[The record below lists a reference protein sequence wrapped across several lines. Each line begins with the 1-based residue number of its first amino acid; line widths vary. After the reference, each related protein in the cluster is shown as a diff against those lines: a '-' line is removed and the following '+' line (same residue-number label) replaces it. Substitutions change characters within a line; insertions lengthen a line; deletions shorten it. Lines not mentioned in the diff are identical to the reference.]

1 MTSPLLGRDAELAAL
16 GRLLDDALQGKSS
29 CVVVTG
35 GFGIGK
41 SALLD
46 AFTAD
51 ARERGFTVR
60 LAKSARLE
68 SHLPGAVVRQLAP
81 CLANEH
87 DLEEL
92 YSRAAH
98 SARKGPILMVIDDVH
113 VADTFSKRALAYLR
127 PRLEGLPVVIA
138 LGASQGYLS
147 TDEVTLPE
155 IAGAHPHRI
164 DLDGLDIASIA
175 RLTEDLPDRDPRRC
189 YELTGGNPYLLQAL
203 LREEDEGSAAVGE
216 MVGMR
221 LREYAGAAEVAR
233 SAAVLD
239 GAAGLELLSALTGF
253 DALPAV
259 DTLVRLGVLADTD
272 PLTFRHPFVRNSI
285 LADMPVAVRSAAH
298 ARAAWLLFESDAP
311 DDRVADHV
319 LKARSVR
326 LPWAVDLLREVG
338 GVEHLERALEE
349 HLPDEDRLS
358 IEVELGHAEHVADLG
373 KGRDRVHEALARC
386 EDPHVAANIALSLIQ
401 RMCTETDAY
410 FGASIAIQVIARLL
424 PEDRDLVWNIV
435 CTAYLVA
442 ANRDMQMANCAN
454 KYYDDLIG
462 DIPQDPNL
470 KRVRSALLAVGNA
483 RTGDSAAE
491 AVEHALEALEGEYV
505 DLFSEPFLFTFL
517 VPVLGDDPEHINKL
531 WLSLSSATVS
541 YDPHLRRGILSTI
554 ARGAAFHNS
563 GDLARAYTF
572 LQTPVSTGDAE
583 CPAVVLAKAKFAEV
597 CVELGQFD
605 AAAPHVAE
613 DGPLL
618 QHINI
623 VYARGRL
630 KLASCHAEGALEDLL
645 ECGRRLAL
653 RHMPNPALI
662 AWRHHAVRA
671 YLALGNRDD
680 AARLAHEELDLAKR
694 WGTPRVIGTALMSV
708 GMSTDDID
716 VLTEAEQL
724 LASSPHRLLHAQ
736 SLYWLGHH
744 LRRKGRTE
752 AAAPLLRRAFD
763 LARELS
769 AHPLAKLAGDEVR
782 DEDNE
787 VQGLTKQEN
796 RVARMAVQGLT
807 NRQIAETLHLT
818 RRTVELHLSSAYRK
832 LGITGR
838 AELVAALWS

>member
-1 MTSPLLGRDAELAAL
+1 VTSPLLGRDAELADL
-16 GRLLDDALQGKSS
+16 GRLLDDALRGTAS

-41 SALLD
+41 TALLD
-46 AFTAD
+46 AFTAE
-51 ARERGFTVR
+51 ARERGFAVR
-60 LAKSARLE
+60 IAKSARLE

-92 YSRAAH
+92 YARAAN

-127 PRLEGLPVVIA
+127 PRLQGLPVVMA

-164 DLDGLDIASIA
+164 DLDGLDVATIA
-175 RLTEDLPDRDPRRC
+175 RLTDRDPERC
-189 YELTGGNPYLLQAL
+189 RELTGGNPYLLQAL
-203 LREEDEGSAAVGE
+203 LREEGEGSAAVGE

-221 LREYAGAAEVAR
+221 LREYTGAAEVAR

-239 GAAGLELLSALTGF
+239 GDAGLELLSALTGF

-272 PLTFRHPFVRNSI
+272 PLSFRYPFVRNSI

-311 DDRVADHV
+311 DERVAEHV

-326 LPWAVDLLREVG
+326 LPWAVDLLREIG
-338 GVEHLERALEE
+338 GVEHLERALDE
-349 HLPDEDRLS
+349 HLSDEDRLS
-358 IEVELGHAEHVADLG
+358 IEVELGHAEHLADRVQ
-373 KGRDRVHEALARC
+373 GRDRVRDALASC
-386 EDPHVAANIALSLIQ
+386 EDPHLAARVALSLIQ
-401 RMCTETDAY
+401 GMCTGSDAH
-410 FGASIAIQVIARLL
+410 FAVSIAILVIARLL
-424 PEDRDLVWNIV
+424 PEDRDMVWHLV
-435 CTAYLVA
+435 CTTYLLS
-442 ANRDMQMANCAN
+442 ANRDAHMANCAG

-470 KRVRSALLAVGNA
+470 KRARSALLAVGHA
-483 RTGDSAAE
+483 RSGDSSAE
-491 AVEHALEALEGEYV
+491 AVAHALEALEGDWV
-505 DLFSEPFLFTFL
+505 DVFGEPYLFTFL
-517 VPVLGDDPEHINKL
+517 VPVLADDPKHINKY
-531 WLSLSSATVS
+531 WLSHSTAPVS
-541 YDPHLRRGILSTI
+541 HDPHLRRGMLSMI
-554 ARGAAFHNS
+554 ARATAFHNS

-572 LQTPVSTGDAE
+572 LTPPVSTGNLD
-583 CPAVVLAKAKFAEV
+583 CPAVLLATAKLAEV
-597 CVELGQFD
+597 CIEMGQFD
-605 AAAPHVAE
+605 EAAPLVTE
-613 DGPLL
+613 DGSLL
-618 QHINI
+618 QHIN
-623 VYARGRL
+623 VRYARGRL

-645 ECGRRLAL
+645 ETGRRLAS
-653 RHMPNPALI
+653 REMPNPALI
-662 AWRHHAVRA
+662 PWRHHAVRA

-694 WGTPRVIGTALMSV
+694 WGSARVIGTALMSV
-708 GMSTDDID
+708 GISTDDVD
-716 VLTEAEQL
+716 VLAEAEQL
-724 LASSPHRLLHAQ
+724 LATTSHRLLYAQ

-752 AAAPLLRRAFD
+752 AAAPHLRRAFE
-763 LARELS
+763 LARQLS

-782 DEDNE
+782 AEGDDQ

-796 RVARMAVQGLT
+796 RVARMAAQGLT

>member
-1 MTSPLLGRDAELAAL
+1 
-16 GRLLDDALQGKSS
+16 
-29 CVVVTG
+29 VVVTG

-46 AFTAD
+46 AFTAE
-51 ARERGFTVR
+51 ARARGFTVR

-81 CLANEH
+81 CLANER

-92 YSRAAH
+92 YARAAC
-98 SARKGPILMVIDDVH
+98 SARKAPILIVVDDVH

-127 PRLEGLPVVIA
+127 PRLQDVPVVIA

-164 DLDGLDIASIA
+164 DLDGLDVTAIAQ
-175 RLTEDLPDRDPRRC
+175 LTANYPDRDPRRC
-189 YELTGGNPYLLQAL
+189 HELTGGNPYLLQAL
-203 LREEDEGSAAVGE
+203 LREEGEGSAAVGE
-216 MVGMR
+216 MIGMR
-221 LREYAGAAEVAR
+221 LREYTGAAEVAR

-239 GAAGLELLSALTGF
+239 GDAGLELLSALTGF

-272 PLTFRHPFVRNSI
+272 PLTFRYPFVRNSI

-311 DDRVADHV
+311 DERVAEHV

-326 LPWAVDLLREVG
+326 LPWSVDLLREVG

-349 HLPDEDRLS
+349 HLSEEDRLA
-358 IEVELGHAEHVADLG
+358 IEVELGHAEHLKDNRN
-373 KGRDRVHEALARC
+373 GRDRVRDALTAC
-386 EDPHVAANIALSLIQ
+386 EDPHLAADVALSLIQ
-401 RMCTETDAY
+401 NMCTGSDAH
-410 FGASIAIQVIARLL
+410 FAVSLAIMMVARLL
-424 PEDRDLVWNIV
+424 PEDRDTVWNIV
-435 CTAYLVA
+435 CTTYLLA
-442 ANRDMQMANCAN
+442 ANRDARMANCAG
-454 KYYDDLIG
+454 KYYDDLVG

-470 KRVRSALLAVGNA
+470 RRARSALLAVGHA
-483 RTGDSAAE
+483 RSGDSSAD
-491 AVEHALEALEGEYV
+491 AVQHALEALDGEWV
-505 DLFSEPFLFTFL
+505 DVFGEPYLFTFL
-517 VPVLGDDPEHINKL
+517 VPVLADDPQHINKF
-531 WLSLSSATVS
+531 WLTHSTAPVS
-541 YDPHLRRGILSTI
+541 HDPHLRRGMLSMI
-554 ARGAAFHNS
+554 ARATAFHNS

-572 LQTPVSTGDAE
+572 LTPPVLTGNTE
-583 CPAVVLAKAKFAEV
+583 CPAVLLATAKLAEV
-597 CVELGQFD
+597 CIEMGQFD
-605 AAAPHVAE
+605 EAAPLVTE
-613 DGPLL
+613 DGDLL
-618 QHINI
+618 QHINV

-645 ECGRRLAL
+645 EAGRRLAV
-653 RHMPNPALI
+653 REMPNPALMP
-662 AWRHHAVRA
+662 WRHHAVRA
-671 YLALGNRDD
+671 YLAMGNRDD

-694 WGTPRVIGTALMSV
+694 WGSTRVIGTALMSV
-708 GMSTDDID
+708 GISTDDVD
-716 VLTEAEQL
+716 VLAEAEQL

-744 LRRKGRTE
+744 LRRKGRAE
-752 AAAPLLRRAFD
+752 AAAPHLRRAFE
-763 LARELS
+763 LARQLS

-782 DEDNE
+782 DEGDQ

-832 LGITGR
+832 LGINGR

>member
-16 GRLLDDALQGKSS
+16 GRLLDDAVQGTAS

-46 AFTAD
+46 AFTAE
-51 ARERGFTVR
+51 ARGRGFTVR
-60 LAKSARLE
+60 MAKSARLE

-92 YSRAAH
+92 YARAAN
-98 SARKGPILMVIDDVH
+98 SARKAPILMVIDDVH

-127 PRLEGLPVVIA
+127 PRMQGMPVVIA

-164 DLDGLDIASIA
+164 DLEGLDVTAIGQ
-175 RLTEDLPDRDPRRC
+175 LTDRDPQRC
-189 YELTGGNPYLLQAL
+189 HELTGGNPYLLQAL
-203 LREEDEGSAAVGE
+203 LREEGEGSASVGE
-216 MVGMR
+216 MIGMR
-221 LREYAGAAEVAR
+221 LREYTGAAEVAR
-233 SAAVLD
+233 SAAVLNGD
-239 GAAGLELLSALTGF
+239 AGLDLLSALTGF

-285 LADMPVAVRSAAH
+285 LADMPIAVRSAAH

-311 DDRVADHV
+311 DERVAEHV

-326 LPWAVDLLREVG
+326 LPWSVDLLREVG
-338 GVEHLERALEE
+338 GVEHLERALDE
-349 HLPDEDRLS
+349 HLSDEDRLS
-358 IEVELGHAEHVADLG
+358 IEVELGHAEHLKDNRE
-373 KGRDRVHEALARC
+373 GRDRVRDALTAC
-386 EDPHVAANIALSLIQ
+386 EDPHLAANAALSLIQ
-401 RMCTETDAY
+401 NMCTGSDAH
-410 FGASIAIQVIARLL
+410 FAVSLAIMVVARLL
-424 PEDRDLVWNIV
+424 PEDRDLVWNLV
-435 CTAYLVA
+435 CTTYLLA
-442 ANRDMQMANCAN
+442 ANRDARMANCAG

-470 KRVRSALLAVGNA
+470 RRARQALLAVGNA
-483 RTGDSAAE
+483 RSGDSSTE
-491 AVEHALEALEGEYV
+491 AVEHALEALDGEWV
-505 DLFSEPFLFTFL
+505 DVFGEPYLFTFL
-517 VPVLGDDPEHINKL
+517 VPVLADHPEHINKF
-531 WLSLSSATVS
+531 WLSHSTAPVS
-541 YDPHLRRGILSTI
+541 YDPHLRRGMLSMV
-554 ARGAAFHNS
+554 ARAAAFHNS

-572 LQTPVSTGDAE
+572 LTPTSTGSTD
-583 CPAVVLAKAKFAEV
+583 CPAVLLAMAKLAEV
-597 CVELGQFD
+597 CIEMGQFD
-605 AAAPHVAE
+605 EAAPLVVE
-613 DGPLL
+613 DGNLL
-618 QHINI
+618 QHINV

-645 ECGRRLAL
+645 EAGRRLAE
-653 RHMPNPALI
+653 REMPNPALL

-671 YLALGNRDD
+671 YLALGNKDD

-694 WGTPRVIGTALMSV
+694 WGSTRVVGTALMSV
-708 GMSTDDID
+708 GISTDDVD
-716 VLTEAEQL
+716 VLAEAEQL

-752 AAAPLLRRAFD
+752 AAAPHLRRAFE
-763 LARELS
+763 LARRLS

-782 DEDNE
+782 DEDDQ

-796 RVARMAVQGLT
+796 RVARMAAQGLT
-807 NRQIAETLHLT
+807 NRQIAEMLHLT

-832 LGITGR
+832 LGINGR

>member
-16 GRLLDDALQGKSS
+16 GRLLDEAVQGTAS

-46 AFTAD
+46 AFTAE
-51 ARERGFTVR
+51 ARSRGFTVR

-81 CLANEH
+81 CLANER

-92 YSRAAH
+92 YARAAN
-98 SARKGPILMVIDDVH
+98 SARKAPILMVIDDVH

-127 PRLEGLPVVIA
+127 PRLQGMPVVIA

-164 DLDGLDIASIA
+164 DLDGLDVAAIAQLGIG
-175 RLTEDLPDRDPRRC
+175 DRDPQRC
-189 YELTGGNPYLLQAL
+189 HELTGGNPYLLQAL
-203 LREEDEGSAAVGE
+203 LREEGEGSASVGE

-221 LREYAGAAEVAR
+221 LREYTGAAEVAR

-239 GAAGLELLSALTGF
+239 GDAGLELLSALTGF

-272 PLTFRHPFVRNSI
+272 PLTFRYPFVRNSI
-285 LADMPVAVRSAAH
+285 LADMPIAVRSAAH
-298 ARAAWLLFESDAP
+298 ARSAWLLFESDAP
-311 DDRVADHV
+311 DERVAEHV

-326 LPWAVDLLREVG
+326 LPWSVDLLREVG

-349 HLPDEDRLS
+349 HLSDEDRLS
-358 IEVELGHAEHVADLG
+358 IEIELGHAEHLLDNAE
-373 KGRDRVHEALARC
+373 GRDRVRDALTAC
-386 EDPHVAANIALSLIQ
+386 EDPHLAANATLSLIQ
-401 RMCTETDAY
+401 NMCTGSDAH
-410 FGASIAIQVIARLL
+410 FAVSLAIMAVARLL
-424 PEDRDLVWNIV
+424 PEDRDKVWNLV
-435 CTAYLVA
+435 CTTYLLA
-442 ANRDMQMANCAN
+442 ANRDARMANCAG

-462 DIPQDPNL
+462 DVPQDPNL
-470 KRVRSALLAVGNA
+470 RRAREALLAVGNA
-483 RTGDSAAE
+483 RSGDSSDE
-491 AVEHALEALEGEYV
+491 AVEHALAALDGEWV
-505 DLFSEPFLFTFL
+505 DVFGEPYLFTFL
-517 VPVLGDDPEHINKL
+517 VPVLADHPEHINKF
-531 WLSLSSATVS
+531 WLSHSTAPVS
-541 YDPHLRRGILSTI
+541 YDPHLRRGMLSMI
-554 ARGAAFHNS
+554 ARAAAFHNS

-572 LQTPVSTGDAE
+572 LTPPTSTGSVD
-583 CPAVVLAKAKFAEV
+583 CPAVLLARAKLAEV
-597 CVELGQFD
+597 CVEMGQFD
-605 AAAPHVAE
+605 EAAPLVAE
-613 DGPLL
+613 DGDLL

-645 ECGRRLAL
+645 EAGRRLAA
-653 RHMPNPALI
+653 REMPNPALM

-694 WGTPRVIGTALMSV
+694 WGSTRVVGTAMMSV
-708 GMSTDDID
+708 GISTDDID
-716 VLTEAEQL
+716 VLTESEQL

-752 AAAPLLRRAFD
+752 AAAPHLRRAFE
-763 LARELS
+763 LARHLS

-782 DEDNE
+782 DEGDQ

-796 RVARMAVQGLT
+796 RVARMAAQGLT

-832 LGITGR
+832 LSITGR

>member
-1 MTSPLLGRDAELAAL
+1 VTSPLLGRDAELAAL
-16 GRLLDDALQGKSS
+16 GRLLDDAVLGTGS

-41 SALLD
+41 SALLE
-46 AFTAD
+46 ALAAD
-51 ARERGFTVR
+51 ARGRGFTVR

-92 YSRAAH
+92 YARAAN
-98 SARKGPILMVIDDVH
+98 SARKVPILMVVDDVH

-127 PRLEGLPVVIA
+127 SRLQHMPVVIA

-155 IAGAHPHRI
+155 IAGGHPHRI
-164 DLDGLDIASIA
+164 DLDGLDVTAIERI
-175 RLTEDLPDRDPRRC
+175 TENFPDRDAKRC
-189 YELTGGNPYLLQAL
+189 RELTGGNPYLLQAL
-203 LREEDEGSAAVGE
+203 LREDGEGSAAVGE
-216 MVGMR
+216 MIGMR
-221 LREYAGAAEVAR
+221 LREYTGAAEVAR

-239 GAAGLELLSALTGF
+239 GDAGLELLSALTGF

-311 DDRVADHV
+311 DERVAEHV

-326 LPWAVDLLREVG
+326 LPWSVDLLRDVG
-338 GVEHLERALEE
+338 GVEHLERALDE
-349 HLPDEDRLS
+349 HLSDEDRLS
-358 IEVELGHAEHVADLG
+358 IEVDLGHAEHLKDNAL
-373 KGRDRVHEALARC
+373 GRDRVRDALVQS
-386 EDPHVAANIALSLIQ
+386 EDPHLAANVALSLIQ
-401 RMCTETDAY
+401 RMCTGSDAH
-410 FGASIAIQVIARLL
+410 FAVSLAIMVIARLL
-424 PEDRDLVWNIV
+424 PEDRDQVWNLV
-435 CTAYLVA
+435 CTTYLLA
-442 ANRDMQMANCAN
+442 ANRDARMANCAG
-454 KYYDDLIG
+454 KYFEDLVG

-470 KRVRSALLAVGNA
+470 KRARSALLAVGNA
-483 RTGDSAAE
+483 RSGDSSAE
-491 AVEHALEALEGEYV
+491 AVSHALEALDGEWV
-505 DLFSEPFLFTFL
+505 DVFGEPYLFTFL
-517 VPVLGDDPEHINKL
+517 VPVLGDDPEHINKF
-531 WLSLSSATVS
+531 WLSHSTAPVS
-541 YDPHLRRGILSTI
+541 YDPHLRRGMLSMI
-554 ARGAAFHNS
+554 ARASSFHNN

-572 LQTPVSTGDAE
+572 LTPPVSTGNLD
-583 CPAVVLAKAKFAEV
+583 CPAVLLATAKLAEV
-597 CVELGQFD
+597 CVEMGQFD
-605 AAAPHVAE
+605 EAAPLVTE
-613 DGPLL
+613 DGDLL
-618 QHINI
+618 QHINV

-645 ECGRRLAL
+645 EAGRRLAA
-653 RHMPNPALI
+653 REMPNPALV

-694 WGTPRVIGTALMSV
+694 WGSTRVVGTALMSV
-708 GMSTDDID
+708 GISTDDID
-716 VLTEAEQL
+716 ALVEAEQL

-736 SLYWLGHH
+736 ASYWLGHH

-752 AAAPLLRRAFD
+752 AAAPHLRQAFE
-763 LARELS
+763 LARRLS

-782 DEDNE
+782 GEDDQ

-796 RVARMAVQGLT
+796 RVARMAAQGLT

>member
-1 MTSPLLGRDAELAAL
+1 
-16 GRLLDDALQGKSS
+16 LLDDALESVAS
-29 CVVVTG
+29 CVVVAG

-41 SALLD
+41 TALLD
-46 AFTAD
+46 AFGAE
-51 ARERGFTVR
+51 ARRRGFTVR

-81 CLANEH
+81 CLADVH

-92 YSRAAH
+92 HTRAAN
-98 SARKGPILMVIDDVH
+98 SARRAPVLMVIDDVH

-127 PRLEGLPVVIA
+127 PRLQGLPVVIA

-147 TDEVTLPE
+147 TDEITLPE
-155 IAGAHPHRI
+155 IAGAHPQRI
-164 DLDGLDIASIA
+164 DLDGLDVQTIAQ
-175 RLTEDLPDRDPRRC
+175 LTDRDPVRC
-189 YELTGGNPYLLQAL
+189 HELTGGNPYLLQAL
-203 LREEDEGSAAVGE
+203 FREEGEGSAAVGE
-216 MVGMR
+216 LIGMR
-221 LREYAGAAEVAR
+221 LREYSGAAEVAR

-239 GAAGLELLSALTGF
+239 ADAGLDLLSSLTGF

-272 PLTFRHPFVRNSI
+272 PLTFRYPFVRNSI

-298 ARAAWLLFESDAP
+298 ARAARLLFEADAP
-311 DDRVADHV
+311 GERVAEHV

-349 HLPDEDRLS
+349 HLSDEDRLS
-358 IEVELGHAEHVADLG
+358 IEVELGHAEHLEDNKL
-373 KGRDRVHEALARC
+373 GRDRVRDALMRC
-386 EDPHVAANIALSLIQ
+386 EDPQLAANVALSLIQ
-401 RMCTETDAY
+401 RMCTGSDAH
-410 FGASIAIQVIARLL
+410 FAVSLAIMVIARLL
-424 PEDRDLVWNIV
+424 PEDRDLVWNLV
-435 CTAYLVA
+435 CTTYLLS
-442 ANRDMQMANCAN
+442 ANRDARMANCAG
-454 KYYDDLIG
+454 KYFDDLIG
-462 DIPQDPNL
+462 DVPQDPNL
-470 KRVRSALLAVGNA
+470 RRARSALLAVGNA
-483 RTGDSAAE
+483 RSGDSSAE
-491 AVEHALEALEGEYV
+491 AVGHALEALEGTWV
-505 DLFSEPFLFTFL
+505 DVFGEPYLFTFL

-531 WLSLSSATVS
+531 WLTHSTAPVS
-541 YDPHLRRGILSTI
+541 HDPHLRRGMLSMI
-554 ARGAAFHNS
+554 ARACAFHNN

-572 LQTPVSTGDAE
+572 LTPPVSTGNLD
-583 CPAVVLAKAKFAEV
+583 CPSVLLATAKLAEV
-597 CVELGQFD
+597 CIEMGQFD
-605 AAAPHVAE
+605 EAAPLVTV
-613 DGPLL
+613 DGDLL
-618 QHINI
+618 QHINV

-645 ECGRRLAL
+645 EAGRRLAA
-653 RHMPNPALI
+653 REMPNPALM

-671 YLALGNRDD
+671 HLALGNRDD

-694 WGTPRVIGTALMSV
+694 WGSPRVVGTALTSV
-708 GMSTDDID
+708 GISTDDVD
-716 VLTEAEQL
+716 VLAEAEQV
-724 LASSPHRLLHAQ
+724 LAATPHRLLHAQ

-752 AAAPLLRRAFD
+752 AAAPHLSRSFE
-763 LARELS
+763 LARQLG

-782 DEDNE
+782 DEDDQ

>member
-1 MTSPLLGRDAELAAL
+1 VTSPLLGRDAELAAL
-16 GRLLDDALQGKSS
+16 GRLLDDALQGTAS

-41 SALLD
+41 STLLD
-46 AFTAD
+46 AFTAQ

-87 DLEEL
+87 DLEEV
-92 YSRAAH
+92 YARVAN
-98 SARKGPILMVIDDVH
+98 SARKAPILIVVDDVH

-127 PRLEGLPVVIA
+127 PRLQGMPVVIA

-164 DLDGLDIASIA
+164 DLDGLDVAAIAQ
-175 RLTEDLPDRDPRRC
+175 LTDRDPQRC
-189 YELTGGNPYLLQAL
+189 HDLTGGNPYLLQAL
-203 LREEDEGSAAVGE
+203 LREEGEGSAAVGE
-216 MVGMR
+216 MIGMR
-221 LREYAGAAEVAR
+221 LREYTGTAEVAR

-239 GAAGLELLSALTGF
+239 GDAGLELLSALTGF

-272 PLTFRHPFVRNSI
+272 PLTFRYPFVRNSI
-285 LADMPVAVRSAAH
+285 LADMPIAVRSAAH

-311 DDRVADHV
+311 NERVAEHV

-326 LPWAVDLLREVG
+326 LPWSVDLLREIG
-338 GVEHLERALEE
+338 GVEHLERALDEQ
-349 HLPDEDRLS
+349 LSDEDRLS
-358 IEVELGHAEHVADLG
+358 IEVELGHAEHLKDNR
-373 KGRDRVHEALARC
+373 KGRDRVRDALTAC
-386 EDPHVAANIALSLIQ
+386 EDPHLAANVALSLIQ
-401 RMCTETDAY
+401 KMCTSSDAH
-410 FGASIAIQVIARLL
+410 FAVSLAIMMVARLL
-424 PEDRDLVWNIV
+424 PEDRDMVWNLV
-435 CTAYLVA
+435 CTTYLLS
-442 ANRDMQMANCAN
+442 ANRDARMANCAG
-454 KYYDDLIG
+454 KYFDDLVG

-470 KRVRSALLAVGNA
+470 RRARSALLAVGNA
-483 RTGDSAAE
+483 RNGDSSAE
-491 AVEHALEALEGEYV
+491 AVGHALEALDGEWV
-505 DLFSEPFLFTFL
+505 DVFGEPYLFTFL
-517 VPVLGDDPEHINKL
+517 VPVLADDPQHINKL
-531 WLSLSSATVS
+531 WLSHSTAPVS
-541 YDPHLRRGILSTI
+541 HDPHLRRGMLSMI
-554 ARGAAFHNS
+554 ARAAAFHNS

-572 LQTPVSTGDAE
+572 LTPPVSTGNVD
-583 CPAVVLAKAKFAEV
+583 CPAVLLATAKLAEV
-597 CVELGQFD
+597 CIEMGQFD
-605 AAAPHVAE
+605 EAAPLVID
-613 DGPLL
+613 DGNLL

-645 ECGRRLAL
+645 EAGRRLAA
-653 RHMPNPALI
+653 REMPNPALV

-694 WGTPRVIGTALMSV
+694 WGSTRVVGTALMSV
-708 GMSTDDID
+708 GISTDDVD
-716 VLTEAEQL
+716 VLVEAEQV

-752 AAAPLLRRAFD
+752 AAAPHLRRAFE
-763 LARELS
+763 LARQLS

-782 DEDNE
+782 DEGDQ

-796 RVARMAVQGLT
+796 RVARMAAQGLT

>member
-16 GRLLDDALQGKSS
+16 GRLLDDALQGTAS

-46 AFTAD
+46 AFTAE
-51 ARERGFTVR
+51 ARSRGFTVR

-92 YSRAAH
+92 YARAAN
-98 SARKGPILMVIDDVH
+98 SARKAPLVMVVDDVH

-127 PRLEGLPVVIA
+127 PRMQGMPVVIA

-164 DLDGLDIASIA
+164 DLDGLDVTAIAQ
-175 RLTEDLPDRDPRRC
+175 LTDRDPQRC
-189 YELTGGNPYLLQAL
+189 HELTGGNPYLLQAL
-203 LREEDEGSAAVGE
+203 LREEGEGSAAVGE
-216 MVGMR
+216 MIGMR
-221 LREYAGAAEVAR
+221 LREYTGAAEVAR

-239 GAAGLELLSALTGF
+239 GDANLDLLSALTGF

-272 PLTFRHPFVRNSI
+272 PLTFRYPFVRNSI
-285 LADMPVAVRSAAH
+285 LADMPIAVRSAAH

-311 DDRVADHV
+311 DERVAEHV

-326 LPWAVDLLREVG
+326 LPWSVDLLREVG

-349 HLPDEDRLS
+349 HLSDEDRLS
-358 IEVELGHAEHVADLG
+358 IEVELGHAEHLG
-373 KGRDRVHEALARC
+373 DNREGRDRVRDALTAC
-386 EDPHVAANIALSLIQ
+386 EDPHLAATVALSLIQ
-401 RMCTETDAY
+401 NMCTGSDAH
-410 FGASIAIQVIARLL
+410 FAVSLAIMVVARLL
-424 PEDRDLVWNIV
+424 PEDRDTVWHLVCI
-435 CTAYLVA
+435 TYLLA
-442 ANRDMQMANCAN
+442 ANRDARMANCAG
-454 KYYDDLIG
+454 KYFEDLVG
-462 DIPQDPNL
+462 ETPQDPNL
-470 KRVRSALLAVGNA
+470 RRARSALLAVAGA
-483 RTGDSAAE
+483 RSGDSSAE
-491 AVEHALEALEGEYV
+491 AVGHALEALDGEWV
-505 DLFSEPFLFTFL
+505 DVFGEPYLFTFL
-517 VPVLGDDPEHINKL
+517 VPVLGDDPEHTNKF
-531 WLSLSSATVS
+531 WLSHSTAPVS
-541 YDPHLRRGILSTI
+541 HDPHLRRGMLSMI
-554 ARGAAFHNS
+554 ARAHAFHNS

-572 LQTPVSTGDAE
+572 LTPPVSTGNVE
-583 CPAVVLAKAKFAEV
+583 CPAVLLATAKLAEV
-597 CVELGQFD
+597 CIEMGQFD
-605 AAAPHVAE
+605 EAAPLVTE
-613 DGPLL
+613 DGDLL
-618 QHINI
+618 QHINV
-623 VYARGRL
+623 VYTRGRL

-645 ECGRRLAL
+645 EAGRRLAA
-653 RHMPNPALI
+653 REMPNPALI

-694 WGTPRVIGTALMSV
+694 WGSTRVVGTAMMSV
-708 GMSTDDID
+708 GISTDDVD
-716 VLTEAEQL
+716 VLAEAEQL

-752 AAAPLLRRAFD
+752 AAAPHLRRAFE
-763 LARELS
+763 LARQLS

-782 DEDNE
+782 DEGDQ

-796 RVARMAVQGLT
+796 RVARMAAQGLT

>member
-1 MTSPLLGRDAELAAL
+1 M
-16 GRLLDDALQGKSS
+16 QGVAS

-41 SALLD
+41 TALLD
-46 AFTAD
+46 AFSVE

-92 YSRAAH
+92 YSRAAN
-98 SARKGPILMVIDDVH
+98 SARKAPIVMIIDDVH

-127 PRLEGLPVVIA
+127 PRMHGMPVVIA

-164 DLDGLDIASIA
+164 DLDGLDVATIA
-175 RLTEDLPDRDPRRC
+175 RLAEGLPGKDPQRC
-189 YELTGGNPYLLQAL
+189 HELTGGNPYLLQAL
-203 LREEDEGSAAVGE
+203 LREEGEGSAAVGE
-216 MVGMR
+216 LIGMR
-221 LREYAGAAEVAR
+221 LREYTGATEVAR

-311 DDRVADHV
+311 DERVADHV

-326 LPWAVDLLREVG
+326 LPWSVDVLRDVG
-338 GVEHLERALEE
+338 GVEHLERALDE
-349 HLPDEDRLS
+349 HLSDEDRLS
-358 IEVELGHAEHVADLG
+358 IEVELGHAEHLADNAL
-373 KGRDRVHEALARC
+373 GRDRVRDALVQC
-386 EDPHVAANIALSLIQ
+386 EDPHLAARVALGLIQ
-401 RMCTETDAY
+401 GMCTGSDAH
-410 FGASIAIQVIARLL
+410 FAVSIAIMVIARLL
-424 PEDRDLVWNIV
+424 PEDRDQVWNLV
-435 CTAYLVA
+435 CTTYLLA
-442 ANRDMQMANCAN
+442 ANRDARMANCAG

-462 DIPQDPNL
+462 DVPQDASL
-470 KRVRSALLAVGNA
+470 RRARSALLAVGHA
-483 RTGDSAAE
+483 RSGDSSSE
-491 AVEHALEALEGEYV
+491 AVDHALEALEGDWV
-505 DLFSEPFLFTFL
+505 DLFGEPYLFTFL
-517 VPVLGDDPEHINKL
+517 VPVLADDPKHINKF
-531 WLSLSSATVS
+531 WLSHSTAPVS
-541 YDPHLRRGILSTI
+541 HDPHLRRGMLSMI
-554 ARGAAFHNS
+554 ARAAAFHNS

-572 LQTPVSTGDAE
+572 LTSPVATGNTD
-583 CPAVVLAKAKFAEV
+583 CPAVLLATAKLAEV
-597 CVELGQFD
+597 CIEMGQFD
-605 AAAPHVAE
+605 EAAPLVTE

-623 VYARGRL
+623 CYARGRL

-645 ECGRRLAL
+645 DAGRRLAA
-653 RHMPNPALI
+653 REMPNPALV

-694 WGTPRVIGTALMSV
+694 WGSPRVIGTAMMSV
-708 GMSTDDID
+708 GISTDDID
-716 VLTEAEQL
+716 VLTEAEQV
-724 LASSPHRLLHAQ
+724 LASTPHRLLHAQ

-752 AAAPLLRRAFD
+752 AAAPHLRRAFE
-763 LARELS
+763 LARQLS

-782 DEDNE
+782 DEGDQ

-796 RVARMAVQGLT
+796 RVARMAAQGLT

>member
-16 GRLLDDALQGKSS
+16 GRLLDDAVQGTAS

-46 AFTAD
+46 AFTAE
-51 ARERGFTVR
+51 ARGRGFTVR

-92 YSRAAH
+92 YARAAN
-98 SARKGPILMVIDDVH
+98 SARKAPILMVIDDVH

-127 PRLEGLPVVIA
+127 PRMQGMPVVIA

-164 DLDGLDIASIA
+164 DLDGLDVAAIAQ
-175 RLTEDLPDRDPRRC
+175 LTDRDPQRC
-189 YELTGGNPYLLQAL
+189 HELTGGNPYLLQAL
-203 LREEDEGSAAVGE
+203 LREEGEGSAAVGE
-216 MVGMR
+216 MIGMR
-221 LREYAGAAEVAR
+221 LREYTGAAEVAR
-233 SAAVLD
+233 SAAVLNGD
-239 GAAGLELLSALTGF
+239 AGLDLLSALTGF

-272 PLTFRHPFVRNSI
+272 PLTFRYPFVRNSI
-285 LADMPVAVRSAAH
+285 LADMPIAVRSAAH

-311 DDRVADHV
+311 DERVAEHV

-326 LPWAVDLLREVG
+326 LPWSVDLLREVG
-338 GVEHLERALEE
+338 GVEHLERALDE
-349 HLPDEDRLS
+349 HLSDEDRLS
-358 IEVELGHAEHVADLG
+358 IEVELGHAEHLADNRE
-373 KGRDRVHEALARC
+373 GRDRVRDALTAC
-386 EDPHVAANIALSLIQ
+386 EDPHLAANAALSLIQ
-401 RMCTETDAY
+401 NMCTGSDAH
-410 FGASIAIQVIARLL
+410 FAVSLAIMVVARLL
-424 PEDRDLVWNIV
+424 PEDRDLVWNLV
-435 CTAYLVA
+435 CTTYLLA
-442 ANRDMQMANCAN
+442 ANRDARMANCAG

-462 DIPQDPNL
+462 DIPQDPSL
-470 KRVRSALLAVGNA
+470 RRARQALLAVGNA
-483 RTGDSAAE
+483 RSGDSSAE
-491 AVEHALEALEGEYV
+491 AVEHALEALDGEWV
-505 DLFSEPFLFTFL
+505 DVFGEPYLFTFL
-517 VPVLGDDPEHINKL
+517 VPVLADNPEHINKF
-531 WLSLSSATVS
+531 WLSHSTAPVS
-541 YDPHLRRGILSTI
+541 YDPHLRRGMLSMV
-554 ARGAAFHNS
+554 ARAAAFHNS

-572 LQTPVSTGDAE
+572 LTPPVSTGNAD
-583 CPAVVLAKAKFAEV
+583 CPAVLLAMAKLAEV
-597 CVELGQFD
+597 CIEMGQFD
-605 AAAPHVAE
+605 EAAPLVAE
-613 DGPLL
+613 DGDLL
-618 QHINI
+618 QHINV

-645 ECGRRLAL
+645 EAGRRLAE
-653 RHMPNPALI
+653 REMPNPALV

-671 YLALGNRDD
+671 YLALGNKDD

-694 WGTPRVIGTALMSV
+694 WGSTRVVGTALMSV
-708 GMSTDDID
+708 GISTDDID

-744 LRRKGRTE
+744 LRRKGRTD
-752 AAAPLLRRAFD
+752 AAAPHLRRAFE
-763 LARELS
+763 LARRLS

-782 DEDNE
+782 DEDDQ

-796 RVARMAVQGLT
+796 RVARMAAQGLT

>member
-16 GRLLDDALQGKSS
+16 GRLLDDALQGTGS

-41 SALLD
+41 SALLE
-46 AFTAD
+46 AFISE

-60 LAKSARLE
+60 QAKSARLE

-92 YSRAAH
+92 YARAAN
-98 SARKGPILMVIDDVH
+98 SARKAPILMVIDDVH

-127 PRLEGLPVVIA
+127 PRMQHMPVVIA
-138 LGASQGYLS
+138 LSASQGYLS

-155 IAGAHPHRI
+155 IAGHAHRV
-164 DLDGLDIASIA
+164 DLDGLDVAA
-175 RLTEDLPDRDPRRC
+175 VERLTADLPDRDPQRC
-189 YELTGGNPYLLQAL
+189 HDLTGGNPYLLHAL
-203 LREEDEGSAAVGE
+203 LREEGEGSAAVGE
-216 MVGMR
+216 MIGMR
-221 LREYAGAAEVAR
+221 LREYTGAAEVAR

-239 GAAGLELLSALTGF
+239 GDAGLELLSALTGF

-311 DDRVADHV
+311 DERVADHV

-326 LPWAVDLLREVG
+326 LPWSVDLLREVG
-338 GVEHLERALEE
+338 GIEHLERALEE
-349 HLPDEDRLS
+349 HLSDEDRLA
-358 IEVELGHAEHVADLG
+358 IEVELGHAEHLKNNAD
-373 KGRDRVHEALARC
+373 GRDRVRDALTAC
-386 EDPHVAANIALSLIQ
+386 EDPHLAANVALTLIQ
-401 RMCTETDAY
+401 NMCTSSDAH
-410 FGASIAIQVIARLL
+410 FAVSLAIMVIARLL
-424 PEDRDLVWNIV
+424 PEDRDQVWHLV
-435 CTAYLVA
+435 CTTYLLA
-442 ANRDMQMANCAN
+442 ANRDARMANCAG
-454 KYYDDLIG
+454 KYFDDLIG

-470 KRVRSALLAVGNA
+470 KRARSALLAVGNA
-483 RTGDSAAE
+483 RSGDSSAE
-491 AVEHALEALEGEYV
+491 AVEHALDALDGEWV
-505 DLFSEPFLFTFL
+505 DVFGEPYLFTFL
-517 VPVLGDDPEHINKL
+517 VPVLADNPEHINKF
-531 WLSLSSATVS
+531 WLSHSTAPVS
-541 YDPHLRRGILSTI
+541 HDPHLRRGMLSMI
-554 ARGAAFHNS
+554 ARAAAFHNS

-572 LQTPVSTGDAE
+572 LTPPVSTGNTD
-583 CPAVVLAKAKFAEV
+583 CPAVLLATAKLAEV
-597 CVELGQFD
+597 CIEMGQFD
-605 AAAPHVAE
+605 EAAPLVTA
-613 DGPLL
+613 DGDLL
-618 QHINI
+618 QHIN
-623 VYARGRL
+623 VRYARGRL
-630 KLASCHAEGALEDLL
+630 KLASCHPEGALEDLL
-645 ECGRRLAL
+645 EVGRRLAE
-653 RHMPNPALI
+653 REMPNPALV

-694 WGTPRVIGTALMSV
+694 WGSTRVVGTALMSV
-708 GMSTDDID
+708 GISTDDVD
-716 VLTEAEQL
+716 VLLEAEEL

-744 LRRKGRTE
+744 LRRKGRAD
-752 AAAPLLRRAFD
+752 AAAPHLRKAFE
-763 LARELS
+763 LARHLS

-782 DEDNE
+782 DEDDQ

-796 RVARMAVQGLT
+796 RVARMAAQGLT

-832 LGITGR
+832 LSITGR

>member
-1 MTSPLLGRDAELAAL
+1 MTSPLLGRDSELATL
-16 GRLLDDALQGKSS
+16 GRLLDDAVQGTGS

-41 SALLD
+41 TAVLD
-46 AFTAD
+46 ALAAD
-51 ARERGFTVR
+51 ARARGFTVR

-92 YSRAAH
+92 YARAAN

-127 PRLEGLPVVIA
+127 PRLQEMPVVIA

-155 IAGAHPHRI
+155 IAGAHPNRL
-164 DLDGLDIASIA
+164 DLAGLDVTAVES
-175 RLTEDLPDRDPRRC
+175 LTENLPGRDAKRC
-189 YELTGGNPYLLQAL
+189 HELTGGNPYLLQAL
-203 LREEDEGSAAVGE
+203 LREEGEGSAAVGE
-216 MVGMR
+216 MIGMR
-221 LREYAGAAEVAR
+221 LREYTGAAEVAR

-239 GAAGLELLSALTGF
+239 GDAGLELLSALTGL

-259 DTLVRLGVLADTD
+259 DMLVRLGVLADTD
-272 PLTFRHPFVRNSI
+272 PLTFRYPFVRNSI
-285 LADMPVAVRSAAH
+285 LADMPIAVRSAAH

-311 DDRVADHV
+311 DERVAEHV

-326 LPWAVDLLREVG
+326 LPWSVDLLREVG

-349 HLPDEDRLS
+349 HLSEEDRLA
-358 IEVELGHAEHVADLG
+358 IVVELGHTEHLRDNAL
-373 KGRDRVHEALARC
+373 GRDRVRDALVRC
-386 EDPHVAANIALSLIQ
+386 EDPHLAANVALALIQ
-401 RMCTETDAY
+401 RMCTGSDAH
-410 FGASIAIQVIARLL
+410 FAVSLAIMVVARLL
-424 PEDRDLVWNIV
+424 PEDRDLVWNLV
-435 CTAYLVA
+435 CTTYLLA
-442 ANRDMQMANCAN
+442 ANRDAHMANCAG
-454 KYYDDLIG
+454 KYFEDLVS
-462 DIPQDPNL
+462 DVPQDPNL
-470 KRVRSALLAVGNA
+470 KRARSALLAVGNA
-483 RTGDSAAE
+483 RSGDSYSE
-491 AVEHALEALEGEYV
+491 AVEYALEALDGEWIDAFGASYI
-505 DLFSEPFLFTFL
+505 FTFL
-517 VPVLGDDPEHINKL
+517 VPVLGDNPGHINKF
-531 WLSLSSATVS
+531 WRSHSTAPVS
-541 YDPHLRRGILSTI
+541 HDPHLRRGMLSMI
-554 ARGAAFHNS
+554 ARACAFHNS

-572 LQTPVSTGDAE
+572 LTPPVSTGNVE
-583 CPAVVLAKAKFAEV
+583 CPAVVLATAKLAEV
-597 CVELGQFD
+597 CIEMGQFD
-605 AAAPHVAE
+605 EAAPLVAE
-613 DGPLL
+613 DGDLL

-645 ECGRRLAL
+645 EAGRRLTA
-653 RHMPNPALI
+653 REMPNPALI

-694 WGTPRVIGTALMSV
+694 WGSPRVIGTALMSV

-744 LRRKGRTE
+744 LRRKCRTDE
-752 AAAPLLRRAFD
+752 AAAHLRRSFE
-763 LARELS
+763 LARQLS
-769 AHPLAKLAGDEVR
+769 AHPLAKLAGNEVR
-782 DEDNE
+782 HEDDQ

-796 RVARMAVQGLT
+796 RVARMAAQGLT
-807 NRQIAETLHLT
+807 NRQIAEALHLT

>member
-16 GRLLDDALQGKSS
+16 GRLLDDALQGTAS

-46 AFTAD
+46 AFTAE
-51 ARERGFTVR
+51 ARTRGFTVR

-81 CLANEH
+81 CLANER

-92 YSRAAH
+92 YARAAG
-98 SARKGPILMVIDDVH
+98 SARKAPILMVVDDVH
-113 VADTFSKRALAYLR
+113 VADTFSKRAIAYLR
-127 PRLEGLPVVIA
+127 PRLQDLPVVIA

-164 DLDGLDIASIA
+164 DLEGLDVAAIAQ
-175 RLTEDLPDRDPRRC
+175 LTANYPDRDPRRC
-189 YELTGGNPYLLQAL
+189 HELTGGNPYLLQAL
-203 LREEDEGSAAVGE
+203 LREEGEGSAAVGE
-216 MVGMR
+216 MIGMR
-221 LREYAGAAEVAR
+221 LREYTGAAEVAR

-239 GAAGLELLSALTGF
+239 GDAGLELLSALTGF

-272 PLTFRHPFVRNSI
+272 PLTFRYPFVRNSI

-311 DDRVADHV
+311 DERVAEHV

-326 LPWAVDLLREVG
+326 LPWSVDLLREVG

-349 HLPDEDRLS
+349 HLSEEDRLA
-358 IEVELGHAEHVADLG
+358 IEVELGHAEHLKDNRN
-373 KGRDRVHEALARC
+373 GRDRVRDALTAC
-386 EDPHVAANIALSLIQ
+386 EDPHLAANVALSLIQ
-401 RMCTETDAY
+401 NMCTGSDAH
-410 FGASIAIQVIARLL
+410 FAVSLAIMMVARLL
-424 PEDRDLVWNIV
+424 PEDRDTVWNIV
-435 CTAYLVA
+435 CTTYLLA
-442 ANRDMQMANCAN
+442 ANRDARMANCAG
-454 KYYDDLIG
+454 KYYDDLVG

-470 KRVRSALLAVGNA
+470 RRARSALLAVGNA
-483 RTGDSAAE
+483 RSGDSSAE
-491 AVEHALEALEGEYV
+491 AVEHALEALDGEWV
-505 DLFSEPFLFTFL
+505 DVFGEPYLFTFL
-517 VPVLGDDPEHINKL
+517 VPVLADRPEHINKF
-531 WLSLSSATVS
+531 WLSHSTAPVS
-541 YDPHLRRGILSTI
+541 HDPHLRRGMLSMI
-554 ARGAAFHNS
+554 ARAAAFHNS

-572 LQTPVSTGDAE
+572 LTPPVLTGNTD
-583 CPAVVLAKAKFAEV
+583 CPAVLLATAKLAEV
-597 CVELGQFD
+597 CIEMGQFD
-605 AAAPHVAE
+605 EAAPLVTE
-613 DGPLL
+613 DGDLL

-623 VYARGRL
+623 VYTRGRL

-645 ECGRRLAL
+645 EAGRRLAA
-653 RHMPNPALI
+653 REMPNPALMP
-662 AWRHHAVRA
+662 WRHHAVRA
-671 YLALGNRDD
+671 YLAMGNRDD

-694 WGTPRVIGTALMSV
+694 WGSTRVIGTALMSV
-708 GMSTDDID
+708 GISTDDVD
-716 VLTEAEQL
+716 VLAEAEQL

-752 AAAPLLRRAFD
+752 AAAPHLRRAFE
-763 LARELS
+763 LARQLS

-782 DEDNE
+782 EEGDQ

-796 RVARMAVQGLT
+796 RVARMAAQGLT

-832 LGITGR
+832 LGINGR

>member
-16 GRLLDDALQGKSS
+16 GRLLDDALQGTAS

-46 AFTAD
+46 ALTAE
-51 ARERGFTVR
+51 ARDRGFTVR

-92 YSRAAH
+92 YARAAN
-98 SARKGPILMVIDDVH
+98 SARSAPILIVVDDVH

-127 PRLEGLPVVIA
+127 PRLQGLPVVMA

-164 DLDGLDIASIA
+164 DLHGLDVAAIAQ
-175 RLTEDLPDRDPRRC
+175 LTEDLPDRDPQRC
-189 YELTGGNPYLLQAL
+189 HELTGGNPYLLQAL
-203 LREEDEGSAAVGE
+203 LREDGEGSAAVGE
-216 MVGMR
+216 MIGMR
-221 LREYAGAAEVAR
+221 LREYTGAAEVAR

-239 GAAGLELLSALTGF
+239 GDAGLELLSSLTGF

-272 PLTFRHPFVRNSI
+272 PLSFRYPFVRNSI
-285 LADMPVAVRSAAH
+285 LADMPIAVRSAAH
-298 ARAAWLLFESDAP
+298 ARAAWLLFESNAP
-311 DDRVADHV
+311 DERVAEHV

-326 LPWAVDLLREVG
+326 LPWSVDLLREVG
-338 GVEHLERALEE
+338 GVEHLERALDEQLSE
-349 HLPDEDRLS
+349 EDRLS
-358 IEVELGHAEHVADLG
+358 IEVELGHAEHLKDNAE
-373 KGRDRVHEALARC
+373 GRDRVRDVLTAC
-386 EDPHVAANIALSLIQ
+386 EDPHLAANVALSLIQ
-401 RMCTETDAY
+401 NMCTGSDAH
-410 FGASIAIQVIARLL
+410 FAVSLAIMVIARLL
-424 PEDRDLVWNIV
+424 PEDRDMVWKIV
-435 CTAYLVA
+435 CTTYLLS
-442 ANRDMQMANCAN
+442 ANRDARMANCAG
-454 KYYDDLIG
+454 KYFDDLVG

-470 KRVRSALLAVGNA
+470 RRARSALLAVGNA
-483 RTGDSAAE
+483 RSGDSAVE
-491 AVEHALEALEGEYV
+491 AVDHALEALDGEWV
-505 DLFSEPFLFTFL
+505 DVFGEPYLFTFL
-517 VPVLGDDPEHINKL
+517 VPVLADHPEHINKL
-531 WLSLSSATVS
+531 WLSHSTAPAS
-541 YDPHLRRGILSTI
+541 YDPHLRRGMLSMI
-554 ARGAAFHNS
+554 ARAAAFHNS

-572 LQTPVSTGDAE
+572 LTPPVSTGNID
-583 CPAVVLAKAKFAEV
+583 CPAVLLATAKLAEV
-597 CVELGQFD
+597 CIEMGQFD
-605 AAAPHVAE
+605 EAAPLVTA
-613 DGPLL
+613 DGDLL
-618 QHINI
+618 QHINV

-645 ECGRRLAL
+645 EVGRRLAS
-653 RHMPNPALI
+653 REMPNPALI
-662 AWRHHAVRA
+662 PWRHHAVRA

-694 WGTPRVIGTALMSV
+694 WGSARVIGTALMSV
-708 GMSTDDID
+708 GISTDDID
-716 VLTEAEQL
+716 VLVEAEQV
-724 LASSPHRLLHAQ
+724 LASTPHRLLHAQ

-744 LRRKGRTE
+744 LRRKGRAD
-752 AAAPLLRRAFD
+752 AAAPHLRRAFE
-763 LARELS
+763 LARQLS
-769 AHPLAKLAGDEVR
+769 AHPLAKLAGDEIR
-782 DEDNE
+782 DEGDQ

-796 RVARMAVQGLT
+796 RVARMAAQGLT